1 MIAFNLLPW
10 REAQRREQKRLFNGL
25 LVLSALCGLMVVLI
39 VSAVNAAQLSTQ
51 QTRNALLQSENRVL
65 DNRLREIKG
74 LRQDIEA
81 LTARQ
86 HAVESLQS
94 DRARPVH
101 LLDEL
106 AMRVPSGVALKSIKQ
121 TDHLVLTGLAQSN
134 ARVSELLRNLSQS
147 SPWFGKAELVEIK
160 ATSLGQGKE
169 ARKVYE
175 FNVTIAASPGAIPP

>member
-39 VSAVNAAQLSTQ
+39 VSGVNAAQLSTQ
-51 QTRNALLQSENRVL
+51 QSRNTLLQSENKIL

-74 LRQDIEA
+74 LRQDIDA
-81 LTARQ
+81 LKARQ
-86 HAVESLQS
+86 NAVESLQS

-106 AMRVPSGVALKSIKQ
+106 ATRVPAGVALKSIKQ

-134 ARVSELLRNLSQS
+134 SRVSELLRNLSQS
-147 SPWFGKAELVEIK
+147 SPWLGKAELVEIK
-160 ATSLGQGKE
+160 AASLGQGKE
-169 ARKVYE
+169 ARKVFE
-175 FNVTIAASPGAIPP
+175 FNMTIAASPGASPP

>member
-1 MIAFNLLPW
+1 MISFNLLPW
-10 REAQRREQKRLFNGL
+10 REAQRRERKRLFNGL
-25 LVLSALCGLMVVLI
+25 LILSALCGLMVVLI
-39 VSAVNAAQLSTQ
+39 VSAVNAARLSTQ
-51 QTRNALLQSENRVL
+51 QSRNIALESENRIL
-65 DNRLREIKG
+65 DNRLRKIKG
-74 LRQDIEA
+74 LRQDIDA
-81 LTARQ
+81 LKARQ

-106 AMRVPSGVALKSIKQ
+106 VTRVPSGVALKSIKQ

-147 SPWFGKAELVEIK
+147 SPWLGKAELVEIK

-169 ARKVYE
+169 ARKAYE
-175 FNVTIAASPGAIPP
+175 FNVTIATSPGGGRP

>member
-1 MIAFNLLPW
+1 MIEFNLLPW

-39 VSAVNAAQLSTQ
+39 VSGINAAQVSTQ
-51 QTRNALLQSENRVL
+51 QSRNTLLQSENKIL
-65 DNRLREIKG
+65 DNRLLEIKG
-74 LRQDIEA
+74 LRQDIDA
-81 LTARQ
+81 LKARQ

-94 DRARPVH
+94 DRTRPVH

-106 AMRVPSGVALKSIKQ
+106 ATRVPSGVALKSMKQ
-121 TDHLVLTGLAQSN
+121 TDHLILTGLAQSN

-147 SPWFGKAELVEIK
+147 SVWLGKAELLEIK
-160 ATSLGQGKE
+160 AASLGQGKE

-175 FNVTIAASPGAIPP
+175 FNVNIAASPGAIPP

>member
-1 MIAFNLLPW
+1 MIEFNLLPW
-10 REAQRREQKRLFNGL
+10 REAQRREQRRLFNGL
-25 LVLSALCGLMVVLI
+25 LVLSALCGLMVVLL
-39 VSAVNAAQLSTQ
+39 VSAWNAAQLSTQ
-51 QTRNALLQSENRVL
+51 HGRNALLQSENKIL
-65 DNRLREIKG
+65 ESRLREIKG
-74 LRQDIEA
+74 LQQDINA
-81 LTARQ
+81 LKARQ

-106 AMRVPSGVALKSIKQ
+106 TTRVPSGVALKSIKQ

-160 ATSLGQGKE
+160 AASLGQGKE

-175 FNVTIAASPGAIPP
+175 FNVTIAASSRVDQP

>member
-10 REAQRREQKRLFNGL
+10 REAQRRERKRLFNGL
-25 LVLSALCGLMVVLI
+25 LVLSALCGLMVVLV
-39 VSAVNAAQLSTQ
+39 VSAVNAAQLSKQ
-51 QTRNALLQSENRVL
+51 HGRNALLRSENKTL

-74 LRQDIEA
+74 LRLDIDA
-81 LTARQ
+81 LKARQ

-106 AMRVPSGVALKSIKQ
+106 ATRVPSGVALKSIKQ
-121 TDHLVLTGLAQSN
+121 SDHLVLTGLAQSN

-147 SPWFGKAELVEIK
+147 SPWFGKSELVEIK
-160 ATSLGQGKE
+160 AASLGQGKE

-175 FNVTIAASPGAIPP
+175 FNVTIAASPGGDRP

>member
-1 MIAFNLLPW
+1 MIEFNLLPW

-25 LVLSALCGLMVVLI
+25 LVLSALCGLIVVLI
-39 VSAVNAAQLSTQ
+39 VSAVNAAQVSIQ
-51 QTRNALLQSENRVL
+51 NGRNALLQSENKIL

-74 LRQDIEA
+74 LREDINA
-81 LTARQ
+81 LKARQ
-86 HAVESLQS
+86 YAVESLQS

-106 AMRVPSGVALKSIKQ
+106 ATRVPSGVALKSIKQ
-121 TDHLVLTGLAQSN
+121 NDHLVLIGLAQSN
-134 ARVSELLRNLSQS
+134 ARVSEFLRNLSQS

-160 ATSLGQGKE
+160 AASLGQGKE

-175 FNVTIAASPGAIPP
+175 FNVTIAAASVTDRP

>member
-1 MIAFNLLPW
+1 MTAVNLLPW

-25 LVLSALCGLMVVLI
+25 LILSALCGLMVVLI
-39 VSAVNAAQLSTQ
+39 VSAVNAAQLSAQ
-51 QTRNALLQSENRVL
+51 QSRNTLLQSENRAL

-74 LRQDIEA
+74 LRQDIDA
-81 LTARQ
+81 LKARQ

-94 DRARPVH
+94 DRTRPVH

-106 AMRVPSGVALKSIKQ
+106 STRVPSGIVLKSMKQ

-147 SPWFGKAELVEIK
+147 SPWLGKAELVEIK

-175 FNVTIAASPGAIPP
+175 FNLNIAASRRAIPP

>member
-10 REAQRREQKRLFNGL
+10 RDAQRREQKRLFHGL
-25 LVLSALCGLMVVLI
+25 LVLSGLCGLMVVLV

-51 QTRNALLQSENRVL
+51 QNRNVLLQSENRLL

-74 LRQDIEA
+74 LRQDIDV
-81 LTARQ
+81 LKARQ

-94 DRARPVH
+94 DRNRPVH

-106 AMRVPSGVALKSIKQ
+106 ATRVPPGVALKSLKQ
-121 TDHLVLTGLAQSN
+121 TDHLVLIGLAQSN
-134 ARVSELLRNLSQS
+134 ARVSELLRHLSQS
-147 SPWFGKAELVEIK
+147 SPWLGKAELVEIK

-175 FNVTIAASPGAIPP
+175 FNVMIAASPGASQP

>member
-25 LVLSALCGLMVVLI
+25 LVLSALCGLMVVLL

-51 QTRNALLQSENRVL
+51 NSRNALLQSENRLL
-65 DNRLREIKG
+65 DNQLREIKG
-74 LRQDIEA
+74 LRQDIDA
-81 LTARQ
+81 LKARQ

-101 LLDEL
+101 VLDEL
-106 AMRVPSGVALKSIKQ
+106 ATRVPSGVALKSIKQ

-134 ARVSELLRNLSQS
+134 ARVSELLRNLSQP
-147 SPWFGKAELVEIK
+147 SPWLGKAELVEIK
-160 ATSLGQGKE
+160 AATLGQGKE

-175 FNVTIAASPGAIPP
+175 FNVTIAASQGARQP

>member
-1 MIAFNLLPW
+1 MISFNLLPW
-10 REAQRREQKRLFNGL
+10 REAQRRERKRLFNSL
-25 LVLSALCGLMVVLI
+25 LILSALCGLMVVLI

-51 QTRNALLQSENRVL
+51 HSRNTLLQSENRLL

-74 LRQDIEA
+74 LRQDIDA
-81 LTARQ
+81 LRARQ

-94 DRARPVH
+94 GRARPVH

-106 AMRVPSGVALKSIKQ
+106 ATRVPAGVALKSIKQ

-134 ARVSELLRNLSQS
+134 TRVSELLRNLSQS
-147 SPWFGKAELVEIK
+147 SPWLGKAELVEIK

-175 FNVTIAASPGAIPP
+175 FNVAIAAPPGGSHP

>member
-1 MIAFNLLPW
+1 MTAFNLLPW
-10 REAQRREQKRLFNGL
+10 REVRRREQKRLFNGL
-25 LVLSALCGLMVVLI
+25 LILSALCGLIVVLI

-51 QTRNALLQSENRVL
+51 QSRNTLLQSENRAL

-74 LRQDIEA
+74 LRQDIAA
-81 LTARQ
+81 LKARQ

-94 DRARPVH
+94 DRTRPVH

-106 AMRVPSGVALKSIKQ
+106 ATRVPSGVALKSMKQ
-121 TDHLVLTGLAQSN
+121 TDHLILTGLAQSN

-147 SPWFGKAELVEIK
+147 SAWLGKAELVEIK

-175 FNVTIAASPGAIPP
+175 FNVNIAASPGVIPP

>member
-1 MIAFNLLPW
+1 MIEFNLLPW
-10 REAQRREQKRLFNGL
+10 REARRREQKRLFNGL

-39 VSAVNAAQLSTQ
+39 VSAVNAAQVSTQ
-51 QTRNALLQSENRVL
+51 NTRNVLLQSENKIL

-74 LRQDIEA
+74 LRRDIDA
-81 LTARQ
+81 LKARQ

-106 AMRVPSGVALKSIKQ
+106 TTRLPPGVALKSIKQ

-134 ARVSELLRNLSQS
+134 ARVSELLHNLSQS

-160 ATSLGQGKE
+160 AASLGQGKE

-175 FNVTIAASPGAIPP
+175 FNVTIAASSGVDQP